1 MQERIIELEERVNV
15 LEKEKEGMGRGL
27 GAIQER
33 CEEAFREQVSIRF
46 GRGRTLMPDPIG
58 DGRGSP

>member
-15 LEKEKEGMGRGL
+15 FQKEKEGMGRGL

-33 CEEAFREQVSIRF
+33 CEEAFKEQVS
-46 GRGRTLMPDPIG
+46 
-58 DGRGSP
+58 

>member
-1 MQERIIELEERVNV
+1 LQERVLELEERVEI

-33 CEEAFREQVSIRF
+33 CEEAFREQVSKEIRW
-46 GRGRTLMPDPIG
+46 
-58 DGRGSP
+58 